1 MTKVCGIYKIINLIN
16 NKAYI
21 GQSKNIPLRI
31 SNHKFELNKNKHPN
45 KHLQNSWNKFGK
57 ENFYFGI
64 ICECSP
70 EKLDSKEI
78 EYIKIFNSI
87 SNGYNTK
94 PGGVNSEEAKE
105 YGRKIAR
112 ETYEKKINN
121 KGSCRVCGA
130 ETKNGYIRYCGNH
143 KYKCKKCGNRFGRN
157 KKGYICEK
165 CKSAYK
171 EKTSKFL
178 CMCCGK
184 ETEKNRNAQKYC
196 RDCAKIVQREKQKL
210 LMRKL
215 REKRRLGINL

>member
-94 PGGVNSEEAKE
+94 PGGVNSEEAKQ

-121 KGSCRVCGA
+121 KGTCRVCGA
-130 ETKNGYIRYCGNH
+130 ETKNGYIRYCENH
-143 KYKCKKCGNRFGRN
+143 NRICKKYGKRFGKN

-165 CKSAYK
+165 CKITYGINTSNPIISYCIK
-171 EKTSKFL
+171 CRKKIEKKS
-178 CMCCGK
+178 
-184 ETEKNRNAQKYC
+184 NIQKYC
-196 RDCAKIVQREKQKL
+196 KECAKIVSREKH
-210 LMRKL
+210 RKIM
-215 REKRRLGINL
+215 REKRTG